1 MLYNN
6 ARAIFNRE
14 GMTYMNQGQKNILKK
29 IAEIENRLS
38 DGVPLTF
45 AIDNMAEL
53 MSKEEWEEFIKG
65 IHSLIKEKY
74 LARHTSKETKNKVPY
89 WLELTKSGKE
99 YCKSLS

>member
-6 ARAIFNRE
+6 ARAIFNLR
-14 GMTYMNQGQKNILKK
+14 GKIMNQGQKNILKK
-29 IAEIENRLS
+29 IAEIENRLP
-38 DGVPLTF
+38 DGVSLTF

-53 MSKEEWEEFIKG
+53 MSKDEWEEFIKG
-65 IHSLIKEKY
+65 VHLLIKEKY